1 MKQNHMLKKSSFKYY
16 IRHDDNDEIMPLC
29 MELPETIGYA
39 KYFNSNKIKS
49 FKVSMKTVKKH
60 TKKWETNSSLLP
72 KTFDS
77 DSVYGDIDKYMKTKI
92 KSFGDK
98 LNTNF
103 QGKKYQKKT
112 YTNVCD

>member
-1 MKQNHMLKKSSFKYY
+1 MMIMKKLCHYVWSFLKLLGMLNILIVIRSSRLRSAWK
-16 IRHDDNDEIMPLC
+16 L
-29 MELPETIGYA
+29 L
-39 KYFNSNKIKS
+39 
-49 FKVSMKTVKKH
+49 KKH
-60 TKKWETNSSLLP
+60 TKKWETNSSLLK

-98 LNTNF
+98 LHINF

-112 YTNVCD
+112 YTNVRDW